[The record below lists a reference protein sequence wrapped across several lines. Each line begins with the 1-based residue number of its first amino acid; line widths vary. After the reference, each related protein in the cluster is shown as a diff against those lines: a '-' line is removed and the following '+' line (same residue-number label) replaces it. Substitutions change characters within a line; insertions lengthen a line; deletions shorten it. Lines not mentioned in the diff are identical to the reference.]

1 MDDAA
6 RQARRLSRSF
16 ALFNNRHMADVAEH
30 ALKVAVSSDGLLTT
44 RWIAASTGLADSVV
58 RPVMLRLVE
67 AEILTR
73 LPRMSAGRSAQYFRI
88 DDAGALR
95 QVASLPDR
103 ITLSAA
109 TRRPEVPGGD

>member
-1 MDDAA
+1 MDDAD

-30 ALKVAVSSDGLLTT
+30 ALKAADDSDGLLTT
-44 RWIAASTGLADSVV
+44 RWVAASTGLADSVV

-88 DDAGALR
+88 DDADALR

-103 ITLSAA
+103 IPVGSAA
-109 TRRPEVPGGD
+109 RSPDVPDAG